1 MSFTRKMKRR
11 NKLHNGNHSW
21 VHKSGYDTETHEF
34 WFCENCGKEKWIE
47 KEDKHE
53 QEILHRS

>member
-11 NKLHNGNHSW
+11 NKPHNGNHSF

-34 WFCENCGKEKWIE
+34 WFCEHCGKEKWIE
-47 KEDKHE
+47 KENDNGCQGKAD
-53 QEILHRS
+53 

>member
-11 NKLHNGNHSW
+11 NKPHNGNHSW

-34 WFCENCGKEKWIE
+34 WFCEHCGKEKTGRQAE
-47 KEDKHE
+47 FYF
-53 QEILHRS
+53 R

>member
-11 NKLHNGNHSW
+11 NKPHNGNHSW

-34 WFCENCGKEKWIE
+34 WFCEHCGKEKWIE
-47 KEDKHE
+47 KENDNG
-53 QEILHRS
+53 I

>member
-34 WFCENCGKEKWIE
+34 WFCEHCGKEKCIE
-47 KEDKHE
+47 KKNDNG
-53 QEILHRS
+53 

>member
-11 NKLHNGNHSW
+11 NKPHNGNHSW

-34 WFCENCGKEKWIE
+34 WFCEHCGKEKWIE
-47 KEDKHE
+47 KDNDNGCQGKVVK
-53 QEILHRS
+53 